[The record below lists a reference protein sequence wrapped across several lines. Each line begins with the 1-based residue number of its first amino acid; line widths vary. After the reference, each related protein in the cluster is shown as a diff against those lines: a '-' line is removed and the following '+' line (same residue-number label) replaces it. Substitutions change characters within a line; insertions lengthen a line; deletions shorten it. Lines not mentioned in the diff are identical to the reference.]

1 VLVCDASL
9 VVELCLDS
17 IGEEFRDALG
27 ENELVA
33 PPLLWS
39 EVPSVLHELAFRGE
53 ISRALSEQALS
64 RFLDGQLGVVERRLD
79 GLTMAAWR
87 LASEFGWA
95 KTYDAEYLALARL
108 LGCRLVTL
116 DARLRRGA
124 DRLGFVVTPTELA
137 RDSW

>member
-17 IGEEFRDALG
+17 IGEEFRAALG

-53 ISRALSEQALS
+53 ISTVLSERALS
-64 RFLDGQLGVVERRLD
+64 RFLDGQVGVLERRVD
-79 GLTMAAWR
+79 GLAMAAWR
-87 LASEFGWA
+87 LASDFGWA
-95 KTYDAEYLALARL
+95 KTYDAEYLTLARSL
-108 LGCRLVTL
+108 ECRLVTL
-116 DARLRRGA
+116 DMRLRRVA
-124 DRLGFVVTPTELA
+124 DRLGFVVTPDELA
-137 RDSW
+137 HDIR